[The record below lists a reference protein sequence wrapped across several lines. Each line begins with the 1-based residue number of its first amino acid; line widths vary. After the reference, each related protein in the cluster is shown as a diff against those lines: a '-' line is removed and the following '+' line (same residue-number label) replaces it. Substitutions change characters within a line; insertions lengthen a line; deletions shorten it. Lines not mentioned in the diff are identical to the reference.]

1 MRTSARPTYVTARQ
15 AELFDH
21 LTALFLAEGFTQF
34 TLEDLAK
41 RLRCSKSTLY
51 TLADSREQLIR
62 ATIVYFFRRAT
73 ELVDTRVAAVTGMS
87 ERILAYLSAVGEALE
102 PASER
107 FMNDLAA
114 FAPAR
119 EVYEK
124 NTAIA
129 ARRVRALINE
139 GVTQG
144 VFREVHADF
153 VADVAATMMVR
164 IQQRAVAVATGLDDA
179 NAYRELAA
187 LITAG
192 VSAGR

>member
-15 AELFDH
+15 AALFDH

-34 TLEDLAK
+34 TVEDLAK

-139 GVTQG
+139 GAIQG

-164 IQQRAVAVATGLDDA
+164 IQQRAVAAATGLDDA